1 MTHTSLKRRA
11 LPLTFAAVAASSV
24 LSSSPTLAATSTKS
38 VTYKGPTVDFRWGT
52 VQVSIVVKSKKITNV
67 KATYDVH
74 SGRSEFITGD
84 ALPLLKQEVLQA
96 QSADIDGVSRATD
109 TSEAYIESLHGA
121 VKKAKKAK
129 AIK

>member
-1 MTHTSLKRRA
+1 MQKETISRA
-11 LPLTFAAVAASSV
+11 LPALA
-24 LSSSPTLAATSTKS
+24 LAATIATPAADALAATHAAAKS
-38 VTYKGPTVDFRWGT
+38 VTYKGPAVEMRWGS
-52 VQVSIVVKSKKITNV
+52 VQVAIVTKSKKITNV

-109 TSEAYIESLHGA
+109 TSEAYIESLQAA
-121 VKKAKKAK
+121 VNKARKAK
-129 AIK
+129 ALK